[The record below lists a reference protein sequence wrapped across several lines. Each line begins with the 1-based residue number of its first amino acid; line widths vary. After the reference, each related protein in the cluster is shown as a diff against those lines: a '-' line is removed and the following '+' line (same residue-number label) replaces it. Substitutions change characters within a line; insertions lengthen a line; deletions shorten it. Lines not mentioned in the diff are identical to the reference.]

1 MDTTGR
7 FDRRVSAVVFVWL
20 LFLSPICGAQE
31 FDCSGC
37 HEPAGLTESV
47 HADVACGDCHTNIV
61 DRRHSRVV
69 IESEVTCRAATGAEM
84 EAIVAVLI
92 AAATIYD
99 MCKAVDR
106 EMRIGAVELLEK
118 SGGRSGTWRRS
129 RKRRE
134 E

>member
-1 MDTTGR
+1 VKGDVLAAAHLAGIAAPKQTPSL
-7 FDRRVSAVVFVWL
+7 VPL
-20 LFLSPICGAQE
+20 
-31 FDCSGC
+31 C
-37 HEPAGLTESV
+37 HVLPLDHVGVELR
-47 HADVACGDCHTNIV
+47 V